1 MTSSC
6 EGTVTGATFAFIQ
19 LLNVGVPS
27 ASPFSLSH
35 LNHCLA
41 RDRSHPLYSG
51 IHTQFTQGRQHPR
64 SSCTRR
70 TTRSHLD
77 CGDSLLACSAPVPC
91 QTHPGPCL
99 KPLGGFPLTLGNIK
113 HSVFCP
119 HIAICIVMSQASQHL
134 PSSPAHCTTRALQ
147 FP

>member
-41 RDRSHPLYSG
+41 RDRLTGAPIPFTVEYTHNSLKDHTIPGAAAHGGPL
-51 IHTQFTQGRQHPR
+51 
-64 SSCTRR
+64 
-70 TTRSHLD
+70 
-77 CGDSLLACSAPVPC
+77 A
-91 QTHPGPCL
+91 
-99 KPLGGFPLTLGNIK
+99 LT
-113 HSVFCP
+113 
-119 HIAICIVMSQASQHL
+119 
-134 PSSPAHCTTRALQ
+134 
-147 FP
+147 